1 MKQSDISQLKEGAII
16 VYVLLPKD
24 RPTNPKFEYRGRI
37 KKVDLALKRVVVDI
51 LNKGRPTNPKFE
63 YRGRI
68 KKVDLALKRVVVDI
82 LNKGYEGD
90 EEPVFFDQIVCIEQ
104 GEGE

>member
-51 LNKGRPTNPKFE
+51 LNKG
-63 YRGRI
+63 
-68 KKVDLALKRVVVDI
+68 
-82 LNKGYEGD
+82 YEGD

>member
-37 KKVDLALKRVVVDI
+37 KKVDLALKRVM
-51 LNKGRPTNPKFE
+51 
-63 YRGRI
+63 
-68 KKVDLALKRVVVDI
+68 VDI

>member
-16 VYVLLPKD
+16 VYVLFPKD

-37 KKVDLALKRVVVDI
+37 KKVDLALKRVM
-51 LNKGRPTNPKFE
+51 
-63 YRGRI
+63 
-68 KKVDLALKRVVVDI
+68 VDI